1 MVVSITSSNYAASF
15 KITEFLKEAEEM
27 EIKMSN
33 EENLSNTGGGNGNGP
48 GNTGGNT
55 SGHNATTNSPD
66 AANQVNE
73 THQTDPEE
81 QGMEFKIQR
90 VKDIEEPLCESVSQA
105 EYEKVVK
112 GARLTD
118 PVEEPISRSCTY
130 SIESVCLQNDK
141 PLFTCYYHIHSVD
154 DNNKE
159 TVQQHCKRFR
169 NEKGRIRDLY
179 KTFCALT
186 LSLFCVNI
194 TNRFTFTRITQMC
207 GAQITRSVS
216 ITEMFSIDTKLTIL
230 VCVR

>member
-1 MVVSITSSNYAASF
+1 MDIETWH
-15 KITEFLKEAEEM
+15 
-27 EIKMSN
+27 
-33 EENLSNTGGGNGNGP
+33 EENLSNGGGGNGNGP

-66 AANQVNE
+66 AANQKNNNE
-73 THQTDPEE
+73 AQFLFEE
-81 QGMEFKIQR
+81 RLMEPNDKQMM
-90 VKDIEEPLCESVSQA
+90 DIEEPLCQFVSQA